1 MIQYS
6 WNRHARDRRNGSRE
20 YGVVVVVGDGETEKR
35 YFDRLSDL
43 CTSVGI
49 KAYASAKTGPDI
61 LLRKTSEYAWRH
73 GVDPS
78 RGALVAIVMDLDGR
92 FDMREI
98 EEMDRR
104 CRILGYQLFLSNPS
118 FEVWLCCHFGIPT
131 HPCTQSEAVDDLRKR
146 MGGSYSKPVGFDIDD
161 GMVDRAIVNARRLLP
176 DDECTPVGCYRRNPS
191 TMVHSLVEAIR
202 NRASRRRR
210 ASVRLCARV
219 RKETF
224 SQIWQFRRVCRE
236 SVLTG
241 IIMGNSFSSGARDQ
255 CHGRF
260 EI

>member
-43 CTSVGI
+43 CASVGI
-49 KAYASAKTGPDI
+49 KAYASAKTGPDV
-61 LLRKTSEYAWRH
+61 LLRKTSEYAWRQ
-73 GVDPS
+73 GVDP
-78 RGALVAIVMDLDGR
+78 RNGDLVAIVMDLDGR

-161 GMVDRAIVNARRLLP
+161 SQCP
-176 DDECTPVGCYRRNPS
+176 
-191 TMVHSLVEAIR
+191 EA
-202 NRASRRRR
+202 ASR
-210 ASVRLCARV
+210 
-219 RKETF
+219 
-224 SQIWQFRRVCRE
+224 
-236 SVLTG
+236 
-241 IIMGNSFSSGARDQ
+241 
-255 CHGRF
+255 
-260 EI
+260 

>member
-43 CTSVGI
+43 CASVGI
-49 KAYASAKTGPDI
+49 KAYASAKTGPDV
-61 LLRKTSEYAWRH
+61 LLRKTSEYAWRQ
-73 GVDPS
+73 GVDP
-78 RGALVAIVMDLDGR
+78 RNGDLVAIVMDLDGR

-236 SVLTG
+236 LVLTG

>member
-1 MIQYS
+1 
-6 WNRHARDRRNGSRE
+6 
-20 YGVVVVVGDGETEKR
+20 
-35 YFDRLSDL
+35 
-43 CTSVGI
+43 
-49 KAYASAKTGPDI
+49 
-61 LLRKTSEYAWRH
+61 
-73 GVDPS
+73 
-78 RGALVAIVMDLDGR
+78 
-92 FDMREI
+92 
-98 EEMDRR
+98 
-104 CRILGYQLFLSNPS
+104 
-118 FEVWLCCHFGIPT
+118 
-131 HPCTQSEAVDDLRKR
+131 

-202 NRASRRRR
+202 SRASRRRR